1 MKTADT
7 MKNFL
12 KDQTGATAI
21 EYALIASAMGLALFP
36 AVNSLTGGVSVLYG
50 QIADLFVPVS

>member
-1 MKTADT
+1 MKS
-7 MKNFL
+7 FL
-12 KDQTGATAI
+12 KDETGATAI
-21 EYALIASAMGLALFP
+21 EYALIAGAMGLALFP